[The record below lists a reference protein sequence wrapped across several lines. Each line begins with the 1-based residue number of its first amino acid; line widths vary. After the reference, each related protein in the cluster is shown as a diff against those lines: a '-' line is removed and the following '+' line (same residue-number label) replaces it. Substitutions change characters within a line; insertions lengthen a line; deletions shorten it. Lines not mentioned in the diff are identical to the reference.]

1 MCVCLIFRNYLIL
14 KSRAIR
20 TKISRITTQDFKAQA
35 RGGSRIVMTSLFLC
49 VEHGAQARDV
59 LWPSLLH
66 LPSTPPPLMRSPV
79 QVTGSKLATFPVHFP
94 PFFLLEIKFWLAPSQ
109 LHDDR
114 PFLSGFLAEVFK
126 FSRLSSTLWL
136 SSFFKQYHW
145 GYHWSIIVCHKNP
158 SIFKCSVRFYEFMQ
172 LHSHHRDSVLRTFLS
187 PQKVPSSAQP
197 VPTGLNL

>member
-1 MCVCLIFRNYLIL
+1 MCGTRCTSSGCSVTLSPSSALHSPSSHEVTCAGHR
-14 KSRAIR
+14 
-20 TKISRITTQDFKAQA
+20 FKAGNIPCSLSSILSA
-35 RGGSRIVMTSLFLC
+35 R
-49 VEHGAQARDV
+49 
-59 LWPSLLH
+59 
-66 LPSTPPPLMRSPV
+66 
-79 QVTGSKLATFPVHFP
+79 
-94 PFFLLEIKFWLAPSQ
+94 IKFWLAPSQ
-109 LHDDR
+109 LHDGC

-136 SSFFKQYHW
+136 SSLFKQYHW